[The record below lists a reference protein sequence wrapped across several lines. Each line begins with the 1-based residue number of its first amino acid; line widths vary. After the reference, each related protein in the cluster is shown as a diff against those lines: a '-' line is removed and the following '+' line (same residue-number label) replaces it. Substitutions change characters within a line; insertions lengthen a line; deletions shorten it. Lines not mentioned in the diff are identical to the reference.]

1 MQIKLWTSR
10 NTLTFWTHPSV
21 VEVTLQV
28 YAALADR
35 IPEAYDKYVGYIP
48 ILIQVFAL
56 SFVVLVV
63 GYFTESRTYDI
74 LLRKEIMNR
83 HQGETAAVT
92 NQNRRFSATSLPGTY
107 FEILQRVHF
116 DGEAVQFSKNI
127 RSVKTGVGP
136 LVKVRKSNKVLRILP
151 RGPFAENASG
161 SSEAARHCSSQ
172 PNAALPLLSAR

>member
-83 HQGETAAVT
+83 HQGESKSILSYLSKMRMMIEKLNEQVVAGTQIAIIVT
-92 NQNRRFSATSLPGTY
+92 N
-107 FEILQRVHF
+107 
-116 DGEAVQFSKNI
+116 
-127 RSVKTGVGP
+127 
-136 LVKVRKSNKVLRILP
+136 
-151 RGPFAENASG
+151 
-161 SSEAARHCSSQ
+161 
-172 PNAALPLLSAR
+172 ALPKYQEMLNFVN